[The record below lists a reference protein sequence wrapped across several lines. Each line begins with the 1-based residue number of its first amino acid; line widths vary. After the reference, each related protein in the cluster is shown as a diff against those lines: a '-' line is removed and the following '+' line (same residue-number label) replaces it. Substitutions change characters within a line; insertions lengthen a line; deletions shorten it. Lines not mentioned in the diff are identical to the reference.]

1 MAGRGRRSCGS
12 AGRYGD
18 VMAGNGLTLCTPLY
32 TPAFR
37 SRDRIRS
44 LAEKD
49 RPSRLCRTAES
60 RQQGSPLRRCEKFRS
75 DHQWITSRVF
85 RTFFGGSFCYHFP
98 SQKILLS
105 GDTLLTLP
113 DDPKVYPGH
122 REPPTIGEEN
132 AWGTL
137 YRSSN

>member
-1 MAGRGRRSCGS
+1 MTQSVSFSFWA
-12 AGRYGD
+12 
-18 VMAGNGLTLCTPLY
+18 L
-32 TPAFR
+32 R
-37 SRDRIRS
+37 SRVMEPTVKLGTLRGWKRS
-44 LAEKD
+44 SHVSL
-49 RPSRLCRTAES
+49 PCRACRWS
-60 RQQGSPLRRCEKFRS
+60 
-75 DHQWITSRVF
+75 ITSRVF

-105 GDTLLTLP
+105 GDTLFHHQLGFTDIMPLQSDEALRGAIVDRLLTLP
-113 DDPKVYPGH
+113 DDTKVYPGH